1 MKNYI
6 MSLRKRT
13 RLRTKMLV
21 ATLFI
26 VMLFM
31 VANLWY
37 FSRVQGNI
45 ARTLATNF
53 SYQLMAKTNSGFEYP
68 MMLGDTDSVKREIQ
82 QTGSQM
88 SKVLGIQ
95 EESGDQ
101 DKTDKDG
108 KSDEE
113 NRGLSIYITNNGK
126 NVIFASDPEKEGE
139 GIDNL
144 LFDDPPKKALDNAL
158 KSNELGPLAALEA
171 EARNALD
178 GETNEKVRGLLIQG
192 LEATDTDG
200 LFESIKEVLKMM
212 SSGNRSALENAFARA
227 KNPPLPLV
235 FEETE
240 GKAPF
245 MTAIQPIYNR
255 DSCSHCHGK
264 KRKILGAMVIQQPMK
279 EVHSAVWKNIG
290 IMGVFSVVAL
300 FLLVVIIHILFQ
312 GMVTRRLGAL
322 QEKTAQVAGGD
333 VNVEVYDDAADS
345 IGRLTRNFNTMIFSI
360 RDRIEYANS
369 LQLGVS
375 DPFFMTDPDRKI
387 TYVNEAA
394 LKLVGLTAPEVL
406 ERPCQE
412 IFLASIYRN
421 ECPVRKAIE
430 SGEAVSGRRIALTN
444 SKGVE
449 VPILCSAALLKDSSG
464 KILGAF
470 QIMRDLTADVEA
482 ETRIREAYAREEKG
496 KKELEI
502 KVIELSEVLGK
513 VSQGDLSPRG
523 VPTGAND
530 SMDVLTHR
538 INETVDGMAAL
549 IRQVKEAILPVINGV
564 LRISRE
570 NQNLAQRT
578 EQQAAAMEEISATL
592 EELVSN
598 TGENLANTRHAD
610 GLSKEA
616 VKVAH
621 EGGSEVERTAQA
633 MSEIEVASAK
643 VVEMMDLINEITFQT
658 NLLSINAAVEAA
670 RAGEQGR
677 GFAVVANEVRNLA
690 KRSASA
696 SKDIQV
702 LVREIM
708 DKVTT
713 GRQWVGE
720 LQGRFT
726 KIVRTSGQ
734 VSDALGEVSMGSEES
749 SRGIEQ
755 INQGTQEVCEVNEKN
770 ASFVDELAQET
781 QKLKEKA
788 RKLQEL
794 TAVFVL
800 GTEDII
806 AQQMDFVE
814 DHFEQEPPPPS
825 RSSFGGRERR
835 RAMPTSRA
843 LRDDLVSTRPSMEEM
858 TDDLLEQ
865 EFEEG
870 FEEF

>member
-31 VANLWY
+31 VTNLWY
-37 FSRVQGNI
+37 FATVQGNI

-53 SYQLMAKTNSGFEYP
+53 SYQLVAKTNSGFEYP
-68 MMLGDTDSVKREIQ
+68 MKLGDTESVKRELQ

-88 SKVLGIQ
+88 SQAIGIT
-95 EESGDQ
+95 D
-101 DKTDKDG
+101 DDKDG
-108 KSDEE
+108 GKKDKTQKSEAE
-113 NRGLSIYITNNGK
+113 TRGLSIYITNQGK
-126 NVIFASDPEKEGE
+126 NVIFASDPGKEG
-139 GIDNL
+139 GDIDEF
-144 LFDDPPKKALDNAL
+144 LFDEAPRKALDEAL
-158 KSNELGPLAALEA
+158 KSNKLGPFAALEA
-171 EARNALD
+171 EVRKSLA
-178 GETNEKVRGLLIQG
+178 TEKNSDVKAFLIQA
-192 LEATDTDG
+192 LEATDTEKMIDG
-200 LFESIKEVLKMM
+200 ISHVMPRVTADNKNILED
-212 SSGNRSALENAFARA
+212 ALERA
-227 KNPPLPLV
+227 ETPSLPLV
-235 FEETE
+235 FEETT
-240 GKAPF
+240 GAAPF
-245 MTAIQPIYNR
+245 MTAIKPIYNR
-255 DSCSHCHGK
+255 DSCSHCHGQS
-264 KRKILGAMVIQQPMK
+264 RKILGAMVIQQPMK
-279 EVHSAVWKNIG
+279 DVHSTVWWNIG
-290 IMGVFSVVAL
+290 IMGGFCVAAL
-300 FLLVVIIHILFQ
+300 VLLVVIIYMLFQ
-312 GMVTRRLGAL
+312 SMVTKRLGAL

-369 LQLGVS
+369 LQLGIS

-387 TYVNEAA
+387 TFVNDAA

-412 IFLASIYRN
+412 VFLAAVYRN
-421 ECPVRKAIE
+421 ECPVRSAME
-430 SGEAVSGRRIALTN
+430 NGEAVSGRRIALTN

-449 VPILCSAALLKDSSG
+449 VPILCSAALLKDSAG

-513 VSQGDLSPRG
+513 VSQGDLSTRG
-523 VPTGAND
+523 VPSGAND

-538 INETVDGMAAL
+538 INETLDGMAAL
-549 IRQVKEAILPVINGV
+549 IKQVKEAILPVINGV

-598 TGENLANTRHAD
+598 TGENLSNTRHAD

-633 MSEIEVASAK
+633 MTEIESASAK

-806 AQQMDFVE
+806 SHQMDFAE
-814 DHFEQEPPPPS
+814 DSFESEMS
-825 RSSFGGRERR
+825 LSNRSGFGGRERR

-843 LRDDLVSTRPSMEEM
+843 LRDDLVNTKPSMEEM

>member
-1 MKNYI
+1 MRNYI
-6 MSLRKRT
+6 MSIRKRT
-13 RLRTKMLV
+13 RLRTKMLL

-31 VANLWY
+31 AANLIY
-37 FSRVQGNI
+37 FSSVQQKI
-45 ARTLATNF
+45 AKTLTTNF
-53 SYQLMAKTNSGFEYP
+53 SYQLMAKAMGGFEYP
-68 MMLGDTDSVKREIQ
+68 MRLGDTDSVRRELR
-82 QTGSQM
+82 QTGDQM
-88 SKVLGIQ
+88 SQAIGITD
-95 EESGDQ
+95 EE
-101 DKTDKDG
+101 DG
-108 KSDEE
+108 KDAKKVSEAE
-113 NRGLSIYITNNGK
+113 KRGLSIYIVNQRK
-126 NVIFASDPEKEGE
+126 KVVFSSDPAKEGLE
-139 GIDNL
+139 VVKDRL
-144 LFDDPPKKALDNAL
+144 LFDDDPQTALDEAL
-158 KSNELGPLAALEA
+158 QSTDRGPFAFLE
-171 EARNALD
+171 EKAREVIRQEN
-178 GETNEKVRGLLIQG
+178 NEKVKNNIRAAIEL
-192 LEATDTDG
+192 ADTDR
-200 LFESIKEVLKMM
+200 MM
-212 SSGNRSALENAFARA
+212 DRIGEIFPSVTAGNKKALENALQKA
-227 KNPPLPLV
+227 KTPLRPMV
-235 FEETE
+235 FEETTGE
-240 GKAPF
+240 APF
-245 MTAIQPIYNR
+245 MTAIRPIFNR
-255 DSCSHCHGK
+255 DSCTHCHGK
-264 KRKILGAMVIQQPMK
+264 SRRVLGAMIIQQPLK
-279 EVHSAVWKNIG
+279 ETQSTVRYNI
-290 IMGVFSVVAL
+290 IYMSVASILAL
-300 FLLVVIIHILFQ
+300 GLLVAIIFSLFQ
-312 GMVTRRLGAL
+312 SMVTNRLGAL

-333 VNVEVYDDAADS
+333 VNVEVYDDSADS
-345 IGRLTRNFNTMIFSI
+345 IGRLTRNFNTMILSI
-360 RDRIEYANS
+360 KDRIEYANS
-369 LQLGVS
+369 LQLGIS
-375 DPFFMTDPDRKI
+375 DPFFMTDTDRKI
-387 TYVNEAA
+387 TFVNEAA
-394 LKLVGLTAPEVL
+394 LKLVGLSKQEVL
-406 ERPCQE
+406 ERPCHE
-412 IFLASIYRN
+412 VFLASVYKS
-421 ECPVRKAIE
+421 ECPVRSAME
-430 SGEAVSGRRIALTN
+430 NDEAVSGKKIALTN

-449 VPILCSAALLKDSSG
+449 VPILCSAALLRDSSG

-523 VPTGAND
+523 VPSGAND

-538 INETVDGMAAL
+538 INETLDGMAAL
-549 IRQVKEAILPVINGV
+549 IKQVKEAILPVINGV

-621 EGGSEVERTAQA
+621 EGGSEVERTAAA
-633 MSEIEVASAK
+633 MSEIESASAK

-720 LQGRFT
+720 LEGRFAN
-726 KIVRTSGQ
+726 IVKTSGQ

-806 AQQMDFVE
+806 SHQMDFNE
-814 DHFEQEPPPPS
+814 DAFEPEMPMEP
-825 RSSFGGRERR
+825 RSSFEGRERR

-843 LRDDLVSTRPSMEEM
+843 LRDDLINTRPSMEEM